1 MSLKAFHVVFISL
14 SILLS
19 LGIGGWGIQSYF
31 SDSNDVGVLVGL
43 FFLLLGLGLVYY
55 ERKFI
60 RKFKHVGYL

>member
-31 SDSNDVGVLVGL
+31 SDSNDIGILVGL
-43 FFLLLGLGLVYY
+43 FFLLLGLSLVYY

-60 RKFKHVGYL
+60 LKFKHVGYL

>member
-19 LGIGGWGIQSYF
+19 MGIGGWGIQSYF
-31 SDSNDVGVLVGL
+31 SDSNDVGILVGL
-43 FFLLLGLGLVYY
+43 FFLLLGLSLVYY

-60 RKFKHVGYL
+60 LKFKHVGYL

>member
-19 LGIGGWGIQSYF
+19 LGVGGWGIQSYF
-31 SDSNDVGVLVGL
+31 SDSNDVGILTGL
-43 FFLLLGLGLVYY
+43 FFFLLGIALIYY

>member
-19 LGIGGWGIQSYF
+19 LGVGGWGIQSYF
-31 SDSNDVGVLVGL
+31 SDSNDVGILTGL
-43 FFLLLGLGLVYY
+43 FFILLGIALVYY